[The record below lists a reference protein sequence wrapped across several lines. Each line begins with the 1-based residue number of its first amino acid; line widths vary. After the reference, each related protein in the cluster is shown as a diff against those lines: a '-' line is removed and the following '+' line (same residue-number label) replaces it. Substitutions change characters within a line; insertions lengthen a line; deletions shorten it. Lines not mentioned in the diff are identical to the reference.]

1 MVVCIYWWNPLKPT
15 PHKNTI
21 RIHRWSA
28 TQFPGNILR
37 CHPLIVCS
45 TNIFSPGKHPDCHY
59 HNLSGSGLQ
68 TFYKV
73 TGIMEIKMIIII
85 LVETV
90 ETVVL
95 IAYCYNGVYY
105 WFIFYFIYLLS
116 HLSEILVNILSPD
129 NSYLFFGPHESGN
142 VFFIEISPIDM
153 FSIKISYIYM
163 YNFGYHRIVMDS
175 FNYNTYIYCITY
187 QLSLTYLLIFL
198 LKISPAP
205 NILWG
210 RIRTKSGP
218 SLRCIEPLVTR
229 ADHRPGPGPVC
240 RWPRSASNY
249 DISQQNSFT
258 AKETSNIHKFGQRRW
273 KAKKPSRSLSEK
285 SER

>member
-95 IAYCYNGVYY
+95 IAYCYNGVHY

-153 FSIKISYIYM
+153 FSIKISSYIYV
-163 YNFGYHRIVMDS
+163 YFWISSHCNGLIQLQYIHILYYLSVITYIS
-175 FNYNTYIYCITY
+175 FNISLEDFSRPQYPVRKNT
-187 QLSLTYLLIFL
+187 
-198 LKISPAP
+198 
-205 NILWG
+205 
-210 RIRTKSGP
+210 
-218 SLRCIEPLVTR
+218 
-229 ADHRPGPGPVC
+229 D
-240 RWPRSASNY
+240 
-249 DISQQNSFT
+249 
-258 AKETSNIHKFGQRRW
+258 
-273 KAKKPSRSLSEK
+273 
-285 SER
+285 